1 MNLARGRRLLRRVT
15 DRLRQE
21 SVDAGV
27 EDPLTGDLFGALDA
41 QTAIACGRATLGRHT
56 YGAFTVRAGP
66 GERGRVHIGA
76 YCSIAEQVEF
86 AVGGNHRV
94 DWVSTY
100 PFRVRFG
107 LPGSLTDGHPRTERD
122 IEVGNDVWIGAQALI
137 LAGVHIGDGAVVG
150 ARAVVTKDVRPYAI
164 VAGVP
169 ARERRRRFSDEQVQA
184 LLDARWWE
192 WPEETIRSNID
203 LLCSPD
209 VHALIAAADRMRGV

>member
-1 MNLARGRRLLRRVT
+1 MNIARGRRLLRRSL

-21 SVDAGV
+21 AVDAGV
-27 EDPLTGDLFGALDA
+27 EDPLTGGLFGALDA
-41 QTAIACGRATLGRHT
+41 RTAIASGRASIGRHT
-56 YGAFTVRAGP
+56 YGAFTVRTGP
-66 GERGRVHIGA
+66 GERGRVRIGA

-100 PFRVRFG
+100 PFRVRLG
-107 LPGSLTDGHPRTERD
+107 LPGAFTDGHPRPERD

-137 LAGVHIGDGAVVG
+137 LAGVRIGDGAVIG
-150 ARAVVTKDVRPYAI
+150 ARAVVTRDVRPYAI

-169 ARERRRRFSDEQVQA
+169 ARELRRRFSDRQVQA
-184 LLDARWWE
+184 LLEARWWE
-192 WPEETIRSNID
+192 WPEETVRSHVD

-209 VHALIAAADRMRGV
+209 VDGLLAAAERMRGG